1 MDAPGQWLAHVWVI
15 RGQCDIS
22 AGPAPHCLHW
32 SRCPCDTGWGV
43 PGPAPHC
50 PPHSAIVW
58 SAPSTLPWSVITIR
72 CETDLWGQTLSPIGS
87 VTEHSSVSCVSFE
100 DINTCRSSLG
110 LLCVYCWW
118 RGRSIYNS
126 IVRVFLF
133 PFSSLATDS
142 SWSSRWSPLLRVT
155 SSASADN
162 VSLSGKI
169 SNASTPGASQVTR
182 GRIIICVA
190 SHLRVCCSPSLKMSS
205 VNEINYAGLKL
216 EYFV

>member
-162 VSLSGKI
+162 VSLSGKL
-169 SNASTPGASQVTR
+169 AMPPHLGPHKSQEGGSLFV
-182 GRIIICVA
+182 
-190 SHLRVCCSPSLKMSS
+190 LRATWGFAAHQALKWAQWM
-205 VNEINYAGLKL
+205 KL
-216 EYFV
+216 IMQDWN